1 MTVLDVEQAPVAT
14 VVALQ
19 EVSAIAVPIVDAPA
33 MAAHDDR
40 SKGDDGDIDAVVG
53 DAE

>member
-33 MAAHDDR
+33 MAALDDR
-40 SKGDDGDIDAVVG
+40 SKGYDGDIDAVIG